1 MTKSKSG
8 AKSLTANWEKD
19 WHVADG
25 DDDLSRRLI
34 PVFKSYLAALQKKGV
49 AKSTLNRHAGSCHAL
64 GGYIVDRV
72 FNYQWDSY
80 EETESG
86 EEILLHY
93 LDGCDGPLIHQ
104 DNESWQREIDT
115 TCRKLYK
122 FLVRKII

>member
-1 MTKSKSG
+1 MGFTD
-8 AKSLTANWEKD
+8 NWEGD
-19 WHVADG
+19 WHIADG
-25 DDDLSRRLI
+25 DEDLSRRLI
-34 PVFKSYLAALQKKGV
+34 PVFESYLAALQKKGV
-49 AKSTLNRHAGSCHAL
+49 AKSTLNRHANCCHAL

-80 EETESG
+80 EPDESG

-93 LDGCDGPLIHQ
+93 LDDCDGPLIHQ

-122 FLVRKII
+122 FLVQKIV